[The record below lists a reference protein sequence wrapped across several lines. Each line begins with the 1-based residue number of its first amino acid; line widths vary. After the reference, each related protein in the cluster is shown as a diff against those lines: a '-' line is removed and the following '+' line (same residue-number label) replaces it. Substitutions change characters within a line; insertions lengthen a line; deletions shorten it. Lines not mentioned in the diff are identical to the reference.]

1 LKTFDYII
9 CGGGASG
16 LLLSNALISD
26 KYFNDKKVLI
36 IEKDIKNI
44 NDKTF
49 GFWNEEKSLLDE
61 IVFKEWEYAEFLDSN
76 SHNSFSL
83 SPYKY
88 KMINS
93 KKFYLHIGNK
103 ISKASNFTYL
113 NSSINEIDEINR
125 IVKTDDGDFT
135 SSIIFSSIYNEVSFK
150 KYPLLKQHFI
160 GWTIETK
167 TEVFDD
173 NKITFMDFSVDQKDE
188 IRFMYVLPFNKNK
201 ALVEYTLFSSDLIS
215 DKEYEEEIQKYLEK
229 NNISNYSVIE
239 KEKGMIPMT
248 CYPFFENNT
257 DTYFQIGTA
266 GGWSKPSTGYTVKNS
281 IKKID
286 IIINS
291 LKQNK
296 PLSKIRFKNR
306 FWYYD
311 LLFLDVLIAS
321 KGKGSKVFSDLF
333 KNNDPIKIFKFLDEK
348 TSVFEE
354 LTIFLSVDIKT
365 FVRSLLKRISN
376 LSI

>member
-1 LKTFDYII
+1 MKTFDYII

-26 KYFNDKKVLI
+26 RYFNDKKVLI

-113 NSSINEIDEINR
+113 NSNINEIDEINR

-215 DKEYEEEIQKYLEK
+215 DNEYEEEIQKYLEK

-239 KEKGMIPMT
+239 KEKGIIPMT

-354 LTIFLSVDIKT
+354 LTIFLSVDVKT

>member
-1 LKTFDYII
+1 MKTFDYII

-93 KKFYLHIGNK
+93 KKFYIHIGNK

-113 NSSINEIDEINR
+113 NSNINEIDEINR

-215 DKEYEEEIQKYLEK
+215 DNEYEEEIQKYLEK